1 MCLFGN
7 ETLTLSGFSLKGG
20 KSNANTKGSM
30 LFVIKKPF
38 KPVKIIGAVKDP
50 NEPKRPPSAFF
61 VFMEEFRQTYQ
72 KEHPQNKSAAAVG
85 MAGGNKWKALSK
97 AEKGMFAAMAEKRKV
112 EYEKK
117 IKMKAYNKDR
127 DEKEDAFA
135 EVNDEDYG
143 V

>member
-1 MCLFGN
+1 MN
-7 ETLTLSGFSLKGG
+7 VEKDASNAKTNSGKTKVSAEKTNLNVGSSQSKQTGG

-117 IKMKAYNKDR
+117 IVA
-127 DEKEDAFA
+127 
-135 EVNDEDYG
+135 
-143 V
+143 